1 VLHAYKSKDYE
12 YNREKTCTGI
22 TYLSYKKEGWID
34 QMQTM
39 CQWQSTMSMDGL
51 RASFKSNS
59 YDRINITSIIEAK
72 ENIDVAKCDI
82 PNTFIQT
89 EVEK

>member
-1 VLHAYKSKDYE
+1 
-12 YNREKTCTGI
+12 
-22 TYLSYKKEGWID
+22 
-34 QMQTM
+34 
-39 CQWQSTMSMDGL
+39 MDGL